1 MFDDIKK
8 AINIIHDLPQ
18 NIKNITTELYAL
30 SEIKK
35 ELHIQKEKLD
45 YNEKMIDNIQKNLN
59 AYFTDAKNYSSEL
72 TKASYSHQ
80 KCLEDFKASADMR
93 ENNKEAFRSKITEN
107 ISDIRS
113 SLECILNEQ
122 GTLKDDAINITKKQD
137 ALIDEIE
144 KNNNQLSSCI
154 KTTCNIESLINNVLS
169 MKLDENNECINNNIS
184 ITNSAIKTY
193 SESMITVTDILIK
206 IREEMQSMDNSAR
219 LILLASVV
227 SELDK
232 SIKTDS

>member
-1 MFDDIKK
+1 MYFF
-8 AINIIHDLPQ
+8 H
-18 NIKNITTELYAL
+18 
-30 SEIKK
+30 
-35 ELHIQKEKLD
+35 
-45 YNEKMIDNIQKNLN
+45 YNEKLIDNIPKNLK

-72 TKASYSHQ
+72 TKASYSYQ
-80 KCLEDFKASADMR
+80 KCLENFKTSADVR
-93 ENNKEAFRSKITEN
+93 EKNKEAFRSKITEN
-107 ISDIRS
+107 ISDIQS
-113 SLECILNEQ
+113 SLENILNEQ
-122 GTLKDDAINITKKQD
+122 GTLRDDVINITQKQD

-169 MKLDENNECINNNIS
+169 MKLDENNKCINNNIS

-193 SESMITVTDILIK
+193 SESMITVTDLLIK

-232 SIKTDS
+232 SIKTDQ

>member
-1 MFDDIKK
+1 
-8 AINIIHDLPQ
+8 
-18 NIKNITTELYAL
+18 
-30 SEIKK
+30 
-35 ELHIQKEKLD
+35 
-45 YNEKMIDNIQKNLN
+45 
-59 AYFTDAKNYSSEL
+59 
-72 TKASYSHQ
+72 
-80 KCLEDFKASADMR
+80 MR
-93 ENNKEAFRSKITEN
+93 ENNKEVFRSNITKN
-107 ISDIRS
+107 ISEICS
-113 SLECILNEQ
+113 SLENILNEQ
-122 GTLKDDAINITKKQD
+122 GNLRDDAIKITQKQD
-137 ALIDEIE
+137 ALIDGIE

-169 MKLDENNECINNNIS
+169 IKLDENSECINNNIS

-193 SESMITVTDILIK
+193 SDSMITVTDILIK

>member
-18 NIKNITTELYAL
+18 NIKTITTELYAL

-35 ELHIQKEKLD
+35 ELNIQKEKLD
-45 YNEKMIDNIQKNLN
+45 YNEKLIGSIQESLN
-59 AYFTDAKNYSSEL
+59 TYFADAKNYSSEL

-80 KCLEDFKASADMR
+80 KCLEDFKASADVR
-93 ENNKEAFRSKITEN
+93 ENNKEVFRSNITKN
-107 ISDIRS
+107 ISEIRS
-113 SLECILNEQ
+113 SLENILNEQ
-122 GTLKDDAINITKKQD
+122 GNLRDDAIKITQKQD
-137 ALIDEIE
+137 ALINGIE
-144 KNNNQLSSCI
+144 KNNDQLSSCI

-169 MKLDENNECINNNIS
+169 IKLDENSECINNNIS

-193 SESMITVTDILIK
+193 SDSMITVTDILIK

>member
-1 MFDDIKK
+1 MYFFHY
-8 AINIIHDLPQ
+8 NG
-18 NIKNITTELYAL
+18 
-30 SEIKK
+30 
-35 ELHIQKEKLD
+35 KL
-45 YNEKMIDNIQKNLN
+45 IDNIPKNLK

-72 TKASYSHQ
+72 TKASYSYQ
-80 KCLEDFKASADMR
+80 KCLEDFKTSADVR
-93 ENNKEAFRSKITEN
+93 EKNKEAFRSKITEN
-107 ISDIRS
+107 ISDIQS
-113 SLECILNEQ
+113 SLENILNEQ
-122 GTLKDDAINITKKQD
+122 GTLRDDVINITQKQD

-169 MKLDENNECINNNIS
+169 MKLDENNKCINNNIS

-193 SESMITVTDILIK
+193 SESMITVTDLLIK

-232 SIKTDS
+232 SIKTDQ

>member
-18 NIKNITTELYAL
+18 EIKNITTELYAL

-35 ELHIQKEKLD
+35 ELNIQKEKID
-45 YNEKMIDNIQKNLN
+45 YNEKLIDNIQKNLK

-80 KCLEDFKASADMR
+80 KCLEDFKASADVR
-93 ENNKEAFRSKITEN
+93 EKNKEAFRSKITEN

-113 SLECILNEQ
+113 SLENILNEQ
-122 GTLKDDAINITKKQD
+122 GTLMDDVINITQKQD
-137 ALIDEIE
+137 ALIDGIE

-169 MKLDENNECINNNIS
+169 MKLDENNKYINNNIS

-232 SIKTDS
+232 SIKTDY

>member
-1 MFDDIKK
+1 MYFFHY
-8 AINIIHDLPQ
+8 NG
-18 NIKNITTELYAL
+18 
-30 SEIKK
+30 
-35 ELHIQKEKLD
+35 KL
-45 YNEKMIDNIQKNLN
+45 IDNIPKNLK

-72 TKASYSHQ
+72 TKASYSYQ
-80 KCLEDFKASADMR
+80 KCLDNFKTSADVR
-93 ENNKEAFRSKITEN
+93 EKNKEAFRSKITEN
-107 ISDIRS
+107 ISDIQS
-113 SLECILNEQ
+113 SLENLLNEQ
-122 GTLKDDAINITKKQD
+122 GTLRDDVINITQKQD

-169 MKLDENNECINNNIS
+169 MKLDENNKCINNNIS

-193 SESMITVTDILIK
+193 SESMITVTDLLIK

-232 SIKTDS
+232 SIKTEQ